1 MVIVLMG
8 PAGAGKTTVGRALA
22 AALDWPFRDAD
33 EFHDPAAIEKM
44 RRGEPLTDDDRWPW
58 LTRVR
63 LLIADASRTGESI
76 VVACSALRARYR
88 SFIVDGLAQ
97 TVTFVHLEADRELLF
112 ERLDHRA
119 AHFAHAD
126 LVDSQLATLERP
138 LDALVLDASQPVS
151 QIVDAIRH
159 SLHV

>member
-1 MVIVLMG
+1 MIVVLMG
-8 PAGAGKTTVGRALA
+8 PAGAGKTTLGRALA

-33 EFHDPAAIEKM
+33 ELHELAAIDKM

-58 LTRVR
+58 LARVR
-63 LLIADASRTGESI
+63 DVIADAHRAGESLVI
-76 VVACSALRARYR
+76 ACSALRAGYR
-88 SFIVDGLAQ
+88 RFLTGDVAQ
-97 TVTFVHLEADRELLF
+97 AVRFVYLEANRELLVD
-112 ERLDHRA
+112 RLDHRT

-138 LDALVLDASQPVS
+138 SDALVLDASQPVS
-151 QIVDAIRH
+151 QMVDTIRR